1 MSALYNLPKGTRPA
15 WWESAARGCATWL
28 DIILQNPGLP
38 SDVLEPIFDATVF
51 ICRRWEAARHL
62 WQVDNP
68 EQALALRVW
77 PQLYAYVMKPLK
89 KDATIV
95 LIHPQRR
102 SGYRLRIRKC
112 RTMREL
118 ELFIVVELAK
128 VGCVWAMPSAN
139 HSMDMEFYNWYAWT
153 RMGRLLPEMGMDAG
167 CIEFPSDVAPFRG
180 EKVLLVHT
188 DPAVPLREDV
198 SPNPSACCE
207 PMASEEVERLLKTFE
222 ETSLPVRMEAI
233 GDEVARTGRQ
243 YWAKRFGALVLLG
256 EKYGPRLGYSPFPDV
271 HTGAV
276 TLQPLTEADMWR
288 RRDVFFGPMFGERLP
303 REFFVQLRCE
313 WCAHVRE
320 RSAMT
325 RNSCGAARDACLL
338 LLEALYGDLIAGTIP
353 TDLVSDALV
362 FRGTRQNAPIASC
375 RVCSCT
381 YFTDRP
387 LLDEEE
393 ESSSVGQEES
403 EEGDREG
410 EGESGD
416 EANNGDVGQR
426 VADAFMRAGANWNGG
441 DNQEGGGGFVFGGGD
456 AAAPFAF
463 GGPQAFNPFP
473 AGDPR
478 FAADAP
484 AIAGPPALAAAFNF
498 VRPAAASAPFVFDAP
513 AEGAAAFKFEFDD
526 QAFGF
531 APGK

>member
-1 MSALYNLPKGTRPA
+1 VLISALCSLPKGTLPA
-15 WWESAARGCATWL
+15 WWEIAARGCATWL
-28 DIILQNPGLP
+28 DIILQNSGLP
-38 SDVLEPIFDATVF
+38 PDVLEPIFDATVF
-51 ICRRWEAARHL
+51 ICRKWEAARHM

-68 EQALALRVW
+68 ERALALRVW
-77 PQLYAYVMKPLK
+77 PHLYSYVMKPLK
-89 KDATIV
+89 RDATIV

-102 SGYRLRIRKC
+102 SGYRLRFRKC
-112 RTMREL
+112 QTMRAL
-118 ELFIVVELAK
+118 ELLIVVELAK
-128 VGCVWAMPSAN
+128 VGCVWAMPAATR
-139 HSMDMEFYNWYAWT
+139 SMDMEFYNWYAWT
-153 RMGRLLPEMGMDAG
+153 PMGRLLPEMFMDAG
-167 CIEFPSDVAPFRG
+167 GMEFPSDVAPFRG

-198 SPNPSACCE
+198 SPDPNASCV
-207 PMASEEVERLLKTFE
+207 PMAAEEVERFLKTFE

-233 GDEVARTGRQ
+233 GAEVARTGRQ

-271 HTGAV
+271 HSGPV

-325 RNSCGAARDACLL
+325 RKSCGAARDACLL

-353 TDLVSDALV
+353 SDLVSNALV
-362 FRGTRQNAPIASC
+362 FPGTRNSAPIAAC

-381 YFTDRP
+381 YFTDQP
-387 LLDEEE
+387 LQDEDDA
-393 ESSSVGQEES
+393 SSVAGDEDS
-403 EEGDREG
+403 EEG

-416 EANNGDVGQR
+416 EADNDEYGER
-426 VADAFMRAGANWNGG
+426 VADAFVRAGANGNDVDDQDG
-441 DNQEGGGGFVFGGGD
+441 GGGD
-456 AAAPFAF
+456 AVAPFAF
-463 GGPQAFNPFP
+463 GGPQAFNPFL
-473 AGDPR
+473 AGAPR

-484 AIAGPPALAAAFNF
+484 AVAAPPAPAAAFNF
-498 VRPAAASAPFVFDAP
+498 MRPAAASAPFVFEAP

-526 QAFGF
+526 KAFGF